1 MPKRKRSNLRKATL
15 KSVQEKRRRTTLKKV
30 TLKAERLLKEGSVG
44 KLEKICMKCGSNLF
58 PCESNN
64 VCCNNGKIELPRY
77 PCPPE
82 VLLELLE
89 NRNTNS
95 AHFFANIRNYN
106 NAFSMTSLGCNEEFC
121 NNLTFKVCG
130 KVCHKIGSI
139 FPAREDDPRFLQLYF
154 MNNGEC
160 EAEKRLFNTSATLK
174 KPNLNIFIIK
184 KLQDMLHLENRYVNQ
199 FKSIS
204 ERIREDNCPDLKVI
218 LKDIRISNIH
228 EGRTNLPSDDNE
240 VAVLICGE
248 EFSKRDIVLERK

>member
-1 MPKRKRSNLRKATL
+1 MPKRTRSNLQKVTSKATR
-15 KSVQEKRRRTTLKKV
+15 EKRRRTISKKV
-30 TLKAERLLKEGSVG
+30 TLRDGRILKEGSVG
-44 KLEKICMKCGSNLF
+44 KLKKVCMNCGSKLF
-58 PCESNN
+58 VGESNN
-64 VCCNNGKIELPRY
+64 MCCNSGKIELPRY
-77 PCPPE
+77 PRPPE

-89 NRNTNS
+89 NRNINS

-160 EAEKRLFNTSATLK
+160 EAEKRLSNTIATLK
-174 KPNLNIFIIK
+174 TPTLKIDIIK
-184 KLQDMLHLENRYVNQ
+184 KLQDMLHSENRYVNQ

-204 ERIREDNCPDLKVI
+204 ERITVDDCPDLKVI
-218 LKDIRISNIH
+218 LRDIRISNAH
-228 EGRTNLPSDDNE
+228 QGRTNLPADDDE